1 MDKLPEEWRR
11 IPGFDDRYEVSNLGR
26 VRTFAHSGLIGVG
39 RRRKMPKIRSATVSP
54 SHPYPRLG
62 FKIGDGVQMIHVHAL
77 VSRAFLGPLPEGHQ
91 VRHLDGDPTN
101 NVITN
106 LSYGTACENAA
117 DKRRH
122 GRQPVGESCGRSK
135 LTERQVFD
143 IRRRH
148 AAGGVTFAALA
159 REHSVSEFAISAIV
173 KRKTWK
179 HT

>member
-62 FKIGDGVQMIHVHAL
+62 FKIGDTVKMFHVHEL
-77 VSRAFLGPLPEGHQ
+77 VTRAFLGLRPEGFQ
-91 VRHLDGDPTN
+91 VRHLDGDPEN
-101 NVITN
+101 NVVAN
-106 LSYGTACENAA
+106 LAYGTAKENVA

-122 GRQPVGESCGRSK
+122 GRLPVGDAVRHSK
-135 LTERQVFD
+135 LSTRQVLD

-159 REHSVSEFAISAIV
+159 REYGVSEFAISAIV

-179 HT
+179 HI